1 MIEPKRTG
9 INSKEFLQLIEHKI
23 NRKYSLR
30 HAQRI
35 LHRIGFSLITP
46 SVSHIRKNEK
56 AQQKFREGVFFWSN
70 KKLIIFRALI
80 DGRKLFY
87 EFYDSMN
94 TLIYKAFLSSFIESL
109 PEGKRY
115 VFLFDNASYHKS
127 SLIKNYLKEF
137 NK

>member
-70 KKLIIFRALI
+70 KKLIIFRAFI

>member
-1 MIEPKRTG
+1 LIEPKRTG

-56 AQQKFREGVFFWSN
+56 AQQKFREGVFFRSN

-80 DGRKLFY
+80 DGRKLFAKG
-87 EFYDSMN
+87 N
-94 TLIYKAFLSSFIESL
+94 I
-109 PEGKRY
+109 
-115 VFLFDNASYHKS
+115 FLFKTSY
-127 SLIKNYLKEF
+127 LF
-137 NK
+137 NNF